1 MLRNRTN
8 LIFQFTDQT
17 PESSVYQYDYTLT
30 LVTLTPDTL
39 IGSLSKIG
47 GFITILTA
55 FSMLCL
61 FPMNTR
67 VWKSDLLSLYKSR
80 KEILHK
86 RGIIKSDEEMLKLM
100 E

>member
-1 MLRNRTN
+1 M
-8 LIFQFTDQT
+8 
-17 PESSVYQYDYTLT
+17 
-30 LVTLTPDTL
+30 TLTPDTL

-67 VWKSDLLSLYKSR
+67 VWKSDLLSLYKRR

-100 E
+100 EQCDTLSSDEED